1 MSKVAVRIIRRGG
14 RYHVVG
20 RKTTVVCETFAE
32 AWEASVPYFAGYRY

>member
-1 MSKVAVRIIRRGG
+1 VSKVAVRILRRAG

-32 AWEASVPYFAGYRY
+32 AWAASVPYFAGYRY